1 MLNVHPEALAAEADA
16 GLRLRLE
23 GVLTIATV
31 GQAHA
36 PLLNALAAWPAG
48 PVLLDTQ
55 AVSEAD
61 SAGAQLLLALSHQL
75 ARDGR
80 PAWALPPSPALAR
93 VACALGLGDGSYI
106 QGYAS
111 PSVGAAA

>member
-1 MLNVHPEALAAEADA
+1 MLNVRPEALAAEADA

-23 GVLTIATV
+23 GALTIATV
-31 GQAHA
+31 GEARA
-36 PLLNALAAWPAG
+36 PLLQALASWPAG

-55 AVSEAD
+55 GVSEAD
-61 SAGAQLLLALSHQL
+61 SAGAQLLLSLAHQL

-80 PAWALPPSPALAR
+80 AAWALPPSPALAR

-106 QGYAS
+106 EGYAI